1 MNIVVLLALIG
12 GTCARIPALIIQ
24 AKRSNCSVW
33 KVFPF
38 TVLLTLA
45 EFGGTMLLF
54 YVENGYFAGMSY
66 YGGILLMPI
75 SCIILAWLFQIP
87 YLDVMDMC
95 GASAGGM
102 LAVMRL
108 QCVYFGCCKGIEMT
122 IAGNTFA
129 FPSPVVE
136 LTTVLILMCIIL
148 WLGKDE
154 KKYKGK
160 LFPIYLILYGSTRFV
175 LNWFRSG
182 NQPFVWIL
190 PPGNFWSIVAIL
202 IGSLWLYAMSK
213 TAAKKAAD
221 QEKNA

>member
-24 AKRSNCSVW
+24 ARRSQCSVW

-75 SCIILAWLFQIP
+75 SCILLAWLLHIP
-87 YLDVMDMC
+87 YRDMMDMC

-122 IAGNTFA
+122 LGSGKTFA

-136 LTTVLILMCIIL
+136 LITVLILMFIIL
-148 WLGKDE
+148 WIGKE
-154 KKYKGK
+154 HQKYKGK
-160 LFPIYLILYGSTRFV
+160 LFPIYLILYGSTRFI

-190 PPGNFWSIVAIL
+190 PPGNFWSIVAML
-202 IGSLWLYAMSK
+202 IGGVWLYVMARMS
-213 TAAKKAAD
+213 AKQSAD
-221 QEKNA
+221 KG